1 MRLFARV
8 MRCSIAVSLTR
19 NARAICATDR
29 PDTTRNASAICW
41 VARAVSLVHSSLTI
55 FVILNGARVI
65 AYWPQIV
72 RVYRDPGC
80 ATAVSPWTWIVFTG
94 ANIATVIYAL
104 AELGDVIMAAVFGAN
119 TIGCGAIAMLTTY
132 KRCRHRHPFWKI
144 RFLESPPKL
153 EGHFNRSVTAPRT
166 YTPGVCARPFKASRL
181 HICRRA
187 AR

>member
-1 MRLFARV
+1 
-8 MRCSIAVSLTR
+8 
-19 NARAICATDR
+19 
-29 PDTTRNASAICW
+29 
-41 VARAVSLVHSSLTI
+41 VSLVHSSLTI

-119 TIGCGAIAMLTTY
+119 TIGCGAIATLTTY
-132 KRCRHRHPFWKI
+132 KRCRHRHPFWKSG
-144 RFLESPPKL
+144 FLESPPKL
-153 EGHFNRSVTAPRT
+153 DGHFDRGVTAPGDVQH
-166 YTPGVCARPFKASRL
+166 PGCARGLQSISVAHLSAGGSLGIGGNRL
-181 HICRRA
+181 TSCRRSI
-187 AR
+187 ARSVKSEMRARR